1 MSRNPN
7 PLVANMAPEEHE
19 AIDDPHREAL
29 ARTGFF
35 GEQAAGTVTIAA
47 DTGRMMLNLRSE
59 KVEQP
64 GTYGNAGGAHLKK
77 EDPEAAALREHGEET
92 GWQGEILAMIPAFVF
107 RKGDFVYRNFFT
119 VVPHEYEPELGWE
132 ADSAVWCTT
141 SDLPSPL
148 HFGIEALLADPESRE
163 ILEGGWRRFVGDMP
177 YREAPSPFAW
187 NVELNGA
194 PTIDVKQQ
202 PLSPAT
208 VERIANGV
216 AKWIKASDVRVGLF
230 QEAMIGDGT
239 FWQFDV
245 ILESNELPNDD
256 TMDRLYEAG
265 CDDALIMLQN
275 GVVSISFTREADD
288 LATAVQSGIS
298 NVSKTSLRMLRV
310 EIEGHD
316 PIDLTASSDR

>member
-1 MSRNPN
+1 MNQTPN
-7 PLVANMAPEEHE
+7 RQVADMAPEEYE
-19 AIDDPHREAL
+19 TIDAPHYEAL

-47 DTGRMMLNLRSE
+47 DTGRMMLNLRSA

-64 GTYGNAGGAHLKK
+64 GTYGNAGGAHLKE

-92 GWQGEILAMIPAFVF
+92 GWQGEVLAMIPAFVF

-163 ILEGGWRRFVGDMP
+163 ILEGGWRHFVGEHP
-177 YREAPSPFAW
+177 YREAPSPFEW
-187 NVELNGA
+187 NVELDGA
-194 PTIDVKQQ
+194 PTVDVQQ
-202 PLSPAT
+202 RPLSPET

-216 AKWIKASDVRVGLF
+216 AKWIRASDARVGLF
-230 QEAMIGDGT
+230 QETMTGDRPL
-239 FWQFDV
+239 WEFDV
-245 ILESNELPNDD
+245 ILDMTDLTDD
-256 TMDRLYEAG
+256 TMDRIYEAG
-265 CDDALIMLQN
+265 CDDALISLRN
-275 GVVSISFTREADD
+275 GIVSVSFAREADD
-288 LATAVQSGIS
+288 LATAIESGIS
-298 NVSKTSLRMLRV
+298 DVSKTGLGMLRV

-316 PIDLTASSDR
+316 PINLTTPSDR

>member
-1 MSRNPN
+1 MNQKSI
-7 PLVANMAPEEHE
+7 PLVADMAPEEYE
-19 AIDDPHREAL
+19 TIDAPHYEAL

-47 DTGRMMLNLRSE
+47 DTGRMMLNLWSA

-64 GTYGNAGGAHLKK
+64 GTYGNAGGAHLKE
-77 EDPEAAALREHGEET
+77 EDPEVAALREHGEET
-92 GWQGEILAMIPAFVF
+92 GWQGEVLAMIPAFVF

-148 HFGIEALLADPESRE
+148 HFGIEALLADTESRE
-163 ILEGGWRRFVGDMP
+163 ILEGGWRRFVGEHP
-177 YREAPSPFAW
+177 YREAPSPFEW
-187 NVELNGA
+187 SVELNGA
-194 PTIDVKQQ
+194 PTIDVRER
-202 PLSPAT
+202 PLSQET

-216 AKWIKASDVRVGLF
+216 AKWIKGSDARVGLL
-230 QEAMIGDGT
+230 QDAMIGDGP

-245 ILESNELPNDD
+245 IIDITELPDDD
-256 TMDRLYEAG
+256 TMDRIYEAG
-265 CDDALIMLQN
+265 CSDAMIALQN
-275 GVVSISFTREADD
+275 GIVSISFAREADD
-288 LATAVQSGIS
+288 LAAAVESGIAD
-298 NVSKTSLRMLRV
+298 VSKTGLPMLRV

-316 PIDLTASSDR
+316 PIDLTTPSDR